1 MRCIHHHDLLPS
13 PWKNG
18 LGQTWEIASD
28 RSACAPDAFRWRLS
42 RARIT
47 DTCRFSAYPGVRRW
61 LVLAAG
67 GALELR
73 IDQAPPQMLEHIGD
87 QLTFDGAAKVEAVP
101 LDGPTED
108 FNLMLAD
115 STLDANLLHRPLL
128 GTMVLLREPG
138 AVIAVHLLHGEAELQ
153 GESATHLSCAD
164 TLLIDGKQPG
174 PGCCRLVGAGA
185 VLIVRIFP
193 RVLAQSDVA

>member
-1 MRCIHHHDLLPS
+1 MRCIHYHDLLPS

-28 RSACAPDAFRWRLS
+28 RSDRADPAFRWRLS

-47 DTCRFSAYPGVRRW
+47 DTCRFSCYPGVRRW

-73 IDQAPPQMLEHIGD
+73 IDQAPPQMLERIGE
-87 QLTFDGAAKVEAVP
+87 QLSFDGSAAVEAVP

-115 STLDANLLHRPLL
+115 PTVDAQVLYRPLL
-128 GTMVLLREPG
+128 GTMVVLREPG
-138 AVIAVHLLHGEAELQ
+138 AVIAVHLLQGEAELQ
-153 GESATHLSCAD
+153 GEPATALHPAD
-164 TLLIDGKQPG
+164 TLLIDGRQVG

-185 VLIVRIFP
+185 VLIIRIFP
-193 RVLAQSDVA
+193 RALP